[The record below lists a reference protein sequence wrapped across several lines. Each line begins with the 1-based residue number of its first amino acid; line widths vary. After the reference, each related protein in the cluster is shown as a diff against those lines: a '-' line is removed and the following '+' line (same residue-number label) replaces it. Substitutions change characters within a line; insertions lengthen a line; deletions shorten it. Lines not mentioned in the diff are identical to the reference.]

1 MDTRNNFDNNP
12 LSLKKYFKIKR
23 IMKDIMK
30 IYFMII
36 FPKKIMANMFNYLK
50 MMINKV
56 IIYYILQQKKEYI
69 IVMTQM
75 NY

>member
-23 IMKDIMK
+23 IKKDIMK

-56 IIYYILQQKKEYI
+56 IIYYILQ
-69 IVMTQM
+69 
-75 NY
+75 